1 MMNETIDGMMNG
13 IMNETID
20 GIMNE
25 TMNDSLKVS
34 GYLIL

>member
-25 TMNDSLKVS
+25 TMNDSLKVG